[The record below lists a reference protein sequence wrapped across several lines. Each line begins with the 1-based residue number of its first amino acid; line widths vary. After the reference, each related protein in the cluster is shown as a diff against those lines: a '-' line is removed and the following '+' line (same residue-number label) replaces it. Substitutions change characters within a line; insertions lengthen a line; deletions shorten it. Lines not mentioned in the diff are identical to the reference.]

1 MKNDI
6 VIVRGGGDIATGTI
20 QKLHRSGYRVLV
32 LEIDKP
38 TTIRLTVSVSS
49 CIFENEYKIEDFHA
63 IKCNNLE
70 EVENAWENGKV
81 PVVIDPRGEYIKKIK
96 PKYLVDAVLA
106 KKNMGF
112 TDFEAFGKVA
122 LGPGFEAGIDA
133 DIVVETNRGH
143 DLGRLIFKGFAEKNT
158 GSPGSICGYTDERVI
173 YSEFE
178 GKIEHQRKIGDL
190 VDIGETIA
198 IIDGN
203 EVKSKIAGVLRGLI
217 YNGFYVKKGLKI
229 ADVDP
234 RKEEVKNCFTISDK
248 ARAIGGNVL
257 ESLLI
262 LENLKTSGGTNGY

>member
-1 MKNDI
+1 MKNDM

-32 LEIDKP
+32 LEIEKP

-49 CIFENEYKIEDFHA
+49 CIFENEYKIEDFYA
-63 IKCNNLE
+63 IRCNSLE
-70 EVENAWENGKV
+70 DIENAWKKGKV
-81 PVVIDPRGEYIKKIK
+81 PVVVDPKGEYIKVLK
-96 PKYLVDAVLA
+96 PKFLVDAILA
-106 KKNMGF
+106 KKNIGF
-112 TDFEAFGKVA
+112 TEMKSFGKVA
-122 LGPGFEAGIDA
+122 LGPGFEAGVDA

-178 GKIEHQRKIGDL
+178 GRVEHIRKIGDF
-190 VDIGETIA
+190 VEKGEVIA

-203 EVKSKIAGVLRGLI
+203 EVISKISGVLRGLI
-217 YNGFYVKKGLKI
+217 YNGFYVDKGLKI

-234 RKEEVKNCFTISDK
+234 RREEVKNCFTISDK

-262 LENLKTSGGTNGY
+262 LENRKN

>member
-49 CIFENEYKIEDFHA
+49 CIFENEYKIEDFYA
-63 IKCNNLE
+63 VKCNNLD
-70 EVENAWENGKV
+70 EVENAWNHNKV
-81 PVVIDPRGEYIKKIK
+81 PVVIDPEGKYIKKIK
-96 PKYLVDAVLA
+96 PKFLVDAVLA
-106 KKNMGF
+106 KKNIGF
-112 TDFEAFGKVA
+112 TEMEAFGKVA
-122 LGPGFEAGIDA
+122 LGPGFEAGVDA

-143 DLGRLIFKGFAEKNT
+143 DLGRLIFSGFAEKNT
-158 GSPGSICGYTDERVI
+158 GSPGSICGYTNERVI

-178 GKIEHQRKIGDL
+178 GKIKHEKKIGDF
-190 VDIGETIA
+190 VKTGETIA
-198 IIDGN
+198 TIDGN
-203 EVKSKIAGVLRGLI
+203 EVKSKITGVLRGLI
-217 YNGFYVKKGLKI
+217 YDGFYVEKGLKI

-234 RKEEVKNCFTISDK
+234 RKEEVENCFTISDK

-262 LENLKTSGGTNGY
+262 LENSN